1 MGLLNLAL
9 GQLIGLFL
17 PLAAFLVALYFYD
30 RSRRR
35 VVVSTLRF
43 WPRRPAPPVRRRHNR
58 IQHPLSLLLQLLA
71 VLLLLLAIADPR
83 PGSAG
88 SAGRRIVLL
97 LDTSAAMAGAGA
109 DGNLL
114 MNEAKSLALSYVART
129 GGRDRILLV
138 AADGSPAVRVPF
150 TSDRQRLRESILAA
164 EPGWTALDLAAAFD
178 LAAGALRLALDSP
191 EAELGERAAVSE
203 VVYVGPGR
211 FVGRPARAGVLPA
224 LRFLPTGDVADS
236 LGLVTLKARSLGPA
250 PGSWSVDVVA
260 RNVRSDPAVAR
271 VEFYFDGRPLGH
283 RGLDL
288 GAAADSGLQF
298 TLRTQR
304 PGRLLARLA
313 EPDGYPQNDEAW
325 VDIPALRRIPVQ
337 VVGGDRAALEPLVS
351 SHPRVQARFV
361 DAPEPS
367 DVTPIQVW
375 ASGGG
380 GSAAQRAI
388 VLAPPGTES
397 PAREAGSVRSRPI
410 AAWSATHAVAAG
422 VRDPEL
428 VPARAR
434 IFAAQEGDE
443 VVAEM
448 EEGPVILARSD
459 GRSRLVAFGFDLAEE
474 DLRSRLATPLLFANA
489 VSWLD
494 PGAFREESVEARP
507 PGAVR
512 IELPESSASAIAVRS
527 ESGEELP
534 WVYGDGRLKF
544 YAGEPGT
551 YRVLAGGFAATLVL
565 SQAEIGTTVWE
576 PAEEVARGLPPA
588 FSAGGQP
595 GSLWPWLAL
604 LGGAVLLLDWIR
616 FGRGRP
622 LDAAAASSSGANGRA
637 G

>member
-9 GQLIGLFL
+9 GQLLGLFL

-43 WPRRPAPPVRRRHNR
+43 WPRRPAPPVRRRHSR

-97 LDTSAAMAGAGA
+97 LDTSAAMAGAGE
-109 DGNLL
+109 DGNSLL
-114 MNEAKSLALSYVART
+114 DEAKALALSYLART
-129 GGRDRILLV
+129 GGNDRVLLV

-150 TSDRQRLRESILAA
+150 TADRQRLRESIRAA

-178 LAAGALRLALDSP
+178 LAAASLRLALDSP
-191 EAELGERAAVSE
+191 GAELGERAAVSE

-211 FVGRPARAGVLPA
+211 FAGRPARAGVLPA
-224 LRFLPTGDVADS
+224 LRFLTTGDVADS
-236 LGLVTLKARSLGPA
+236 LGLLTLRARSRGAA
-250 PGSWSVDVVA
+250 PGSWTVDVVA
-260 RNVRSDPAVAR
+260 RNVRSAAATAK
-271 VEFYFDGRPLGH
+271 VEFYFDGKLLGH
-283 RGLDL
+283 RELDL
-288 GAAADSGLQF
+288 APSADAALQF

-304 PGRLLARLA
+304 PGRLLARLPEA
-313 EPDGYPQNDEAW
+313 DGYPQNDEAW

-351 SHPRVQARFV
+351 SHPRVRARFV
-361 DAPEPS
+361 EAPEPS
-367 DVTPIQVW
+367 EETPIQVW
-375 ASGGG
+375 ARGGG
-380 GSAAQRAI
+380 ATAARRAI

-422 VRDPEL
+422 VRDPEMA
-428 VPARAR
+428 PARAR
-434 IFAAQEGDE
+434 IFAAEEGDE

-448 EEGPVILARSD
+448 AEGPVILARSD
-459 GRSRLVAFGFDLAEE
+459 GRSRWVAFGFDLAAEGV
-474 DLRSRLATPLLFANA
+474 RSRLATPLLFANA

-512 IELPESSASAIAVRS
+512 IELPESSPSAIDVRS
-527 ESGEELP
+527 EAGEELP

-544 YAGEPGT
+544 YAGERGT
-551 YRVLAGGFAATLVL
+551 YRVLAEDFAATLAL
-565 SQAEIGTTVWE
+565 SQPEIATAVWE
-576 PAEEVARGLPPA
+576 PPAEVARGLPPA
-588 FSAGGQP
+588 FAAGAEP
-595 GSLWPWLAL
+595 GPLWPWLAL

-622 LDAAAASSSGANGRA
+622 LEAAPASGPGGSGRS
-637 G
+637 